1 MPIWLIMMFVE
12 KLEFSLPFLAVGV
25 EVAVLLVVVIVTV
38 HATLIM
44 IVLTPLHRVFNI
56 GSMQVLLSLVNLQC
70 ENPTSLFKGSL

>member
-56 GSMQVLLSLVNLQC
+56 GSLLSLVNLQC
-70 ENPTSLFKGSL
+70 ENPTSLFKGS

>member
-1 MPIWLIMMFVE
+1 MMFVE

-56 GSMQVLLSLVNLQC
+56 GSLLSLVNLQC
-70 ENPTSLFKGSL
+70 ENPTSLFKGS

>member
-1 MPIWLIMMFVE
+1 VPIWLIMMFVE

-56 GSMQVLLSLVNLQC
+56 GSLLSLVNLQC
-70 ENPTSLFKGSL
+70 ENPTSLFKGS